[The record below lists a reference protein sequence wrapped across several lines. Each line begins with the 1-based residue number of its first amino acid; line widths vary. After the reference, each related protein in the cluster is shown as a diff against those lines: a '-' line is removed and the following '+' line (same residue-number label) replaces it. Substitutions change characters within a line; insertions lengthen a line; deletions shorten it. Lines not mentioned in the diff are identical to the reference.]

1 MMPLRTYEK
10 NAKKI
15 DNVNDLEEI
24 VKDKR
29 ETYRANSAKANQ
41 RQRRYKK
48 RLVKQLLRFNQ

>member
-1 MMPLRTYEK
+1 MSLRTYEK
-10 NAKKI
+10 NASRI
-15 DNVNDLEEI
+15 DTVNDLEEI

-48 RLVKQLLRFNQ
+48 RLVKQLLKIKS

>member
-1 MMPLRTYEK
+1 MPLRTYEK

-29 ETYRANSAKANQ
+29 EIYRANSAKSNQ

-48 RLVKQLLRFNQ
+48 RLVKQLLKIKS

>member
-1 MMPLRTYEK
+1 MPLRTYEK

-15 DNVNDLEEI
+15 DNVDDLEEI

-29 ETYRANSAKANQ
+29 EMYRANSAKVNQ

>member
-29 ETYRANSAKANQ
+29 EIYRANSAKVNQ

>member
-1 MMPLRTYEK
+1 MPLRTYEK
-10 NAKKI
+10 NARKI

-29 ETYRANSAKANQ
+29 EMYRASSAKANQ

-48 RLVKQLLRFNQ
+48 RLVKQLLKIKS